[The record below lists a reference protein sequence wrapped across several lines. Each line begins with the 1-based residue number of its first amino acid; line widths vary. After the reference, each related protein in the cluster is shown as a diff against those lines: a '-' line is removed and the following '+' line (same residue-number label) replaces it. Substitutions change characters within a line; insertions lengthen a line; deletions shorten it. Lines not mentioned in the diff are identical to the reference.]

1 LQQRDGLASPF
12 VALLGGSI
20 PQDNRWDDRADDSNW
35 HRPERAGYR
44 ESADN
49 RTGTQTLPGE

>member
-1 LQQRDGLASPF
+1 LQQCDGLASPF
-12 VALLGGSI
+12 VALFGGSI
-20 PQDNRWDDRADDSNW
+20 PQDDRWDDRPYDSDW

-49 RTGTQTLPGE
+49 RNGTQTLPG